1 MRPVALVLTLAG
13 LSALGACR
21 TVAPV
26 VGGGDVPGARG
37 TISGTV
43 RGADNTAPAVG
54 RQVEAVE
61 VDTGAHYSATTN
73 VTGGFTIMVPR
84 GHYRL
89 KVALLEG
96 ESLARDPGVI
106 DIGKSDA
113 DSKIEIILAGSR

>member
-1 MRPVALVLTLAG
+1 MRPVSLAVIFV
-13 LSALGACR
+13 SVVWLGACHR
-21 TVAPV
+21 IAPV

-61 VDTGAHYSATTN
+61 VDSGARFSATTN
-73 VTGGFTIMVPR
+73 VTGGFTMMVPK

-96 ESLARDPGVI
+96 ESVARDPGVI
-106 DIGKSDA
+106 DIGTSDA
-113 DSKIEIILAGSR
+113 DSKIEIVLAGR